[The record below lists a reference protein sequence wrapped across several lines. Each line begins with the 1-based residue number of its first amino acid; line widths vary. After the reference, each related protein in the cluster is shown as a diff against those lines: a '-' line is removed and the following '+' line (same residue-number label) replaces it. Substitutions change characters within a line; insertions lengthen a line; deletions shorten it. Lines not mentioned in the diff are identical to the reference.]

1 MHVTCLSVVW
11 VPDVTTPSTR
21 DERERE
27 RERDREREKRLAAES
42 RANCQTHFENFCNLM
57 QGDAAAVTSGASN
70 LWEEPKVRI

>member
-27 RERDREREKRLAAES
+27 REREKERERERK
-42 RANCQTHFENFCNLM
+42 
-57 QGDAAAVTSGASN
+57 G
-70 LWEEPKVRI
+70 